1 MTVELY
7 KELVNRLRKQDVTL
21 TDGEIAQVAE
31 QAVKLGDAE
40 VQQATVFHPNAGVEM
55 ARIYMKMAENPA
67 NVIYGLRLQLA
78 EDSKANPCTLKT
90 LAWMVVEFNDKEMGQ
105 RIAANPAATSE
116 VKEILNKR

>member
-1 MTVELY
+1 MT
-7 KELVNRLRKQDVTL
+7 KECYEKLVKRLRDQDSSL

-55 ARIYMKMAENPA
+55 ARIYMKMAENPGNA
-67 NVIYGLRLQLA
+67 IYGLRLMLA

-90 LAWMVVEFNDKEMGQ
+90 LALMVVEFNDKEMGQ